1 MNLSLT
7 NIIITPHLSEETTC
21 FQATVQV
28 DGKPAFIASN
38 RGQGADN
45 EYRPYGSDPRYRTL
59 LEQVQVWA
67 RTLPPTIYTVGSTTV
82 TVNSDLDCVID
93 QMLMEA
99 ESELAH
105 LSPISTDDMDPE
117 ALAETAAALHEAVN
131 ELLDASRLAL
141 NSGSLPN
148 AIEGRLRQ
156 VVDKYDGAFRG
167 SGHDGYL

>member
-1 MNLSLT
+1 
-7 NIIITPHLSEETTC
+7 
-21 FQATVQV
+21 
-28 DGKPAFIASN
+28 
-38 RGQGADN
+38 
-45 EYRPYGSDPRYRTL
+45 
-59 LEQVQVWA
+59 
-67 RTLPPTIYTVGSTTV
+67 
-82 TVNSDLDCVID
+82 
-93 QMLMEA
+93 MLVEA
-99 ESELAH
+99 ESELAYH
-105 LSPISTDDMDPE
+105 SPISTDDMDPE